1 MRSDAAP
8 FSKIYAELYFDAKR
22 LEKGLNWGGGGE
34 NFGALFFKKGPFLV
48 NNGRCPDFLD

>member
-22 LEKGLNWGGGGE
+22 LEKGLNWGGGE
-34 NFGALFFKKGPFLV
+34 IFGALFFKKGPFLV

>member
-22 LEKGLNWGGGGE
+22 LEKGLNWGGGV
-34 NFGALFFKKGPFLV
+34 KFLV
-48 NNGRCPDFLD
+48 PFFSKKVLFWSIMDAVLIF

>member
-22 LEKGLNWGGGGE
+22 LEKGLNWGVV
-34 NFGALFFKKGPFLV
+34 KFLV
-48 NNGRCPDFLD
+48 PFFSKKVLFWSIMDAVLIF